1 MEDPEELHPAVRGL
15 KTVCRCNN
23 IKYRTIE
30 RAIREG
36 AKNLTAIAAKTTAT
50 TGHCGRTCTP
60 DVQQMLSELAPHPA
74 GACLE
79 QSRSGHPLPATAVR
93 GDAGEG

>member
-1 MEDPEELHPAVRGL
+1 MDGDDAQHPVIRGL

-36 AKNLTAIAAKTTAT
+36 AWTLSQVADRTTAT
-50 TGHCGRTCTP
+50 TGHCGGSCTP
-60 DVQQMLSELAPHPA
+60 DILQMLAEHAPKHALNIEDKPRPA
-74 GACLE
+74 A
-79 QSRSGHPLPATAVR
+79 PA
-93 GDAGEG
+93 DAWWVKKDC